1 MKITKKISVY
11 LAVAS
16 IAFAT
21 VGLVGWVTGN
31 SALKSFFSAEV
42 TMKFNMCL
50 MIILSSSGFLLYN
63 FGHRKPAI
71 TLILIVALL
80 SFLILFEHIFQVNL
94 GLDEIFFRD
103 KIENPLL
110 EAPGRVSALGCI
122 NLLLFC
128 TAMLFAA
135 KGWYH
140 SAQLFAGLLFLFIYG
155 SILGHAFHITGL
167 YRQGFYSGVAI
178 HTTLALLLLVTAVFF
193 SLSGSGW
200 TAFFSGKLRSRNL
213 LIYGFSYLAC
223 AAPLLVAF
231 YIFFLKNS
239 GQSSTFG
246 LLSIIIASLLIS
258 FPLAYLARLQINRMD
273 NELRKANEQ
282 LELSM
287 EATGLGLWDLDIP
300 TGIIER
306 SEKHAVLF
314 GDEFTPH
321 TTGEHLSSLI
331 FPEDRPRIRSAFNE
345 ALKGKELRIQVRT
358 SRNDGSIRWV
368 LVSGK
373 IRSDRNGIPKRML
386 GTIMDISD
394 QKEAEAKKE
403 SFIGVV
409 SHELKTPLTAF
420 KSYVQ
425 LAIRLSQDLQDEKIA
440 SILARASQQSDRM
453 SSMIMGFLDVTRI
466 GNGKLQLQESFF
478 ELNELLDSILN
489 ESKTIYSRDTFKFTG
504 CEQIMVWADRTRI
517 AEVLSNLISNAVK
530 YSPRDSPVELSCNYS
545 STEVVIS
552 VKDYGM
558 GIPKY
563 DREKLFELFYRIDR
577 KKQDTISGFGI
588 GLYLSAEVVRLHG
601 GRIWLESEEHVGST
615 FFFSIPLGPSTESKK
630 VQGSPTGTPSI
641 LDQKKSL

>member
-16 IAFAT
+16 ITFA
-21 VGLVGWVTGN
+21 VIGLIGWLTGN
-31 SALKSFFSAEV
+31 GALKSFFSAEV
-42 TMKFNMCL
+42 SMKFNMCL
-50 MIILSSSGFLLYN
+50 MIILSSSGILLYN

-71 TLILIVALL
+71 ALFL
-80 SFLILFEHIFQVNL
+80 LVVLFSLLILFEHIFQINL
-94 GLDEIFFRD
+94 GLDELIFTD

-128 TAMLFAA
+128 AAMLFAA
-135 KGWYH
+135 NGRYY

-155 SILGHAFHITGL
+155 SILGHVFHITGL
-167 YRQGFYSGVAI
+167 YRQGYYSGMAI
-178 HTTLALLLLVTAVFF
+178 HTTLSLLLLVTALFF
-193 SLSGSGW
+193 NLSGSGW
-200 TAFFSGKLRSRNL
+200 TAFFSGKLSSRNL

-246 LLSIIIASLLIS
+246 LLSIIIASFLVSL
-258 FPLAYLARLQINRMD
+258 PLAYLARVKLNRMD
-273 NELRKANEQ
+273 EDLRMANER

-300 TGIIER
+300 SGVIER
-306 SEKHAVLF
+306 SEKHASLF
-314 GDEFTPH
+314 GEEFSAY
-321 TTGEHLSSLI
+321 TTKEHLESLI
-331 FPEDRPRIRSAFNE
+331 FPEDRPRMKSAFE
-345 ALKGKELRIQVRT
+345 DALKGARLRIQLRT
-358 SRNDGSIRWV
+358 IPSDGSIRWV
-368 LVSGK
+368 LISGK
-373 IRSDRNGIPKRML
+373 MRKDRDGNPTRML
-386 GTIMDISD
+386 GTIMDITE

-420 KSYVQ
+420 KSYLQ
-425 LAIRLSQDLQDEKIA
+425 LAARLSKDSQSEQV
-440 SILARASQQSDRM
+440 STILERAGQQAERM

-466 GNGKLQLQESFF
+466 GNGKLKLEKEFF
-478 ELNELLDSILN
+478 ELNELLENILN
-489 ESKTIYSRDTFKFTG
+489 ESQAIYSGHSFKLFPCGQVT
-504 CEQIMVWADRTRI
+504 VVADRTRI
-517 AEVLSNLISNAVK
+517 AEVLSNLVSNAVK
-530 YSPRDSPVELSCNYS
+530 YSPRASPIELRCSYN
-545 STEVVIS
+545 ERDFIIS

-558 GIPKY
+558 GIPES
-563 DREKLFELFYRIDR
+563 DREKLFELFYRVER

-588 GLYLSAEVVRLHG
+588 GLYLSGEVVRLHG

-615 FFFSIPLGPSTESKK
+615 FFFSIPIE
-630 VQGSPTGTPSI
+630 PSI
-641 LDQKKSL
+641 ESTDL